1 MNEARQGCI
10 LMYIQILIDYEE
22 DVSVTV
28 SKNSVI
34 LHKYLIQ
41 VSVRQEHVS
50 TLLHAQYKT
59 HSQT

>member
-22 DVSVTV
+22 DVSATV
-28 SKNSVI
+28 SKNNVI

-41 VSVRQEHVS
+41 VGVRQEHVS

-59 HSQT
+59 RSQT